1 MHKKQFSDI
10 YTSMVADARQRIP
23 RLSDFEEGSVVRS
36 LFESFAYELAVLY
49 EQLDLVYQAGFIDT
63 AEGMQLDRVV
73 AILGIKRNEPDFAT
87 GSVTFQRDSASA
99 EESVIPIGTLVT
111 TKEDPKQTPSK
122 KAYITTEEGRIAPG
136 MSTVAVRVRAEER
149 GKHMTSAE
157 QTVEVMPQP
166 VPGIKSVTNLK
177 PIGFRGRERET
188 DQELRERAKQTL
200 LASGRASSLSIENAL
215 LSLPEVREV
224 RIHEDFNDNSEG
236 QGRPGSI
243 EVFVDGMNERNER
256 QLRQRLDEV
265 RAAGIYV
272 ILKPAAPINVDV
284 VIQIEAN
291 SQIASAEKVLL
302 ENQVREAVEAYFGRL
317 GMGKPL
323 LFSQLTSEILQVKG
337 VSDLVNL
344 ELQLYREAESFAQG
358 NVQLTRSSNL
368 SQTLLIELPC
378 ELRTLDN
385 QRFLAQNAAS
395 FSPNQTTIELPIQA
409 LVAGRSGELA
419 ASAALWEELVVNQTK
434 LTINNQQPILLQ
446 RTNHTAQDKRLE
458 SAISELFNAGSIR
471 VAAEPKELPIVILIK
486 LVEPGLEHDEK
497 RRKIETAIQEYI
509 ASLAL
514 GAVIQASEIEKKIR
528 LYHRKDFSLRMLA
541 KPFQSHERPED
552 SAIQVSIVEKPV
564 LANLLIYSERVDL
577 TGKLELTVAPTTSD
591 SQRRQICYAVRRA
604 IMAYL
609 DDLAP
614 EQDVELAQLE
624 ALAKAQPQVLQVAFN
639 AKHCQLYNLSTSPA
653 SPLPER
659 NTGKVIKIASFEK
672 VFLANDSASD
682 AALRF
687 VIQA

>member
-1 MHKKQFSDI
+1 MTIHKKQFNDI
-10 YTSMVADARQRIP
+10 YASMVADSRQRLP
-23 RLSDFEEGSVVRS
+23 RLSDFEEGSVIRS

-63 AEGMQLDRVV
+63 AEGAQLDRVV

-87 GSVTFQRDSASA
+87 GSVTFQRDSTS
-99 EESVIPIGTLVT
+99 EETLIPIGTLIT

-136 MSTVAVRVRAEER
+136 MATVEVHVRAEER
-149 GKHMTSAE
+149 GKHMTTAE
-157 QTVEVMPQP
+157 QTVIVMPRP
-166 VPGIKSVTNLK
+166 LPGIKSVINPK
-177 PIGFRGRERET
+177 AIGFRGRERET

-224 RIHEDFNDNSEG
+224 RIHEDFHNNPE
-236 QGRPGSI
+236 GRPGSI
-243 EVFVDGMNERNER
+243 EVFVDGMNEHNER

-272 ILKPAAPINVDV
+272 ILKPAAPINVDA
-284 VIQIEAN
+284 VIHIAAN
-291 SQIASAEKVLL
+291 DQIAKAEKSLL
-302 ENQVREAVEAYFGRL
+302 ETQVREAVEAYFGRL
-317 GMGKPL
+317 GMGQPL

-337 VSDLVNL
+337 VNDLINL
-344 ELQLYREAESFAQG
+344 ELQLYREAESKAQG
-358 NVQLTRSSNL
+358 IVQLTRSTNL
-368 SQTLLIELPC
+368 NQTLLIELPC

-385 QRFLAQNAAS
+385 QRFLATTPTS
-395 FSPNQTTIELPIQA
+395 FAPNQATIDLPIQA
-409 LVAGRSGELA
+409 MLAGCSGELA
-419 ASAALWEELVVNQTK
+419 TSAALWEELVINQTK
-434 LTINNQQPILLQ
+434 LTISNPQPILLQ
-446 RTNHTAQDKRLE
+446 RTKHTPQDKRLE

-471 VAAEPKELPIVILIK
+471 VAAEPKELPILIFIK
-486 LVEPGLEHDEK
+486 LVEPGLERDEK

-509 ASLAL
+509 ASLTL
-514 GAVIQASEIEKKIR
+514 GSAIQASEIEKKIR

-541 KPFQSHERPED
+541 KPFQSNERPED
-552 SAIQVSIVEKPV
+552 SAIQVSIIEKPV
-564 LANLLIYSERVDL
+564 LANLLIYSERVEL

-591 SQRRQICYAVRRA
+591 SQRRQICYEVRRA

-614 EQDVELAQLE
+614 EQDLELAQIE
-624 ALAKAQPQVLQVAFN
+624 ALAKTQLQVLQVAFN
-639 AKHCQLYNLSTSPA
+639 AKHCQLYNLATNPA
-653 SPLPER
+653 SELAER
-659 NTGKVIKIASFEK
+659 NNGKVVKIASFEK
-672 VFLANDSASD
+672 VFLASDSASD
-682 AALRF
+682 SARRF